1 MSVVVPEGR
10 VVLAALTAGVAVAAA
25 AGRIVKPT
33 PRLASRVRPYTVIA
47 RSKLGRSADVAAVT
61 EGPPWVSGTT
71 STTMRRLFG
80 PPVLALA
87 DRLSRLVDARSDEGL
102 RLQLRRAGY
111 GRLSPEEYRVRQL
124 AATAVGTAAGALFGL
139 AVSGSAALVLVLAVL
154 GFVIGAT
161 RWRARLDKATALR
174 RERMRIEL
182 YTVNQL
188 LAMQLKTGGGP
199 IQAVQRVV
207 DRGSG
212 AVVEELSEVLYLIA
226 GGMPAAEAFTRAA
239 ELTAEPQ
246 AARTYGLLAAGAE
259 RGTDVAVALRAFS
272 EDIRDDRREDLKRA
286 ATRRRATMLI
296 PIVALL
302 APVMLILVLAPIPS
316 IVFGFR

>member
-25 AGRIVKPT
+25 AGRLVKPT

-61 EGPPWVSGTT
+61 EGPPWASGTT
-71 STTMRRLFG
+71 VRRLFG
-80 PPVLALA
+80 PPVLAAA

-111 GRLSPEEYRVRQL
+111 GRLSAEEYRVRQL
-124 AATAVGTAAGALFGL
+124 AATAVGTAAAAFFGL
-139 AVSGSAALVLVLAVL
+139 AISRSAALVLVLAVL

-161 RWRARLDKATALR
+161 RWRARLDKATTLR

-226 GGMPAAEAFTRAA
+226 GGMPAAEAFSRAA

-246 AARTYGLLAAGAE
+246 AARTYRLLAAGAE